1 MKQLIKL
8 TALLLFLFT
17 SAGFVSCSDDDE
29 DGNQSSLVGTWRCD
43 YGEGGYQIITLE
55 SDGTG
60 TIFDVEYVNG
70 QVYSDAEDITW
81 SYSNGKMRIKYEDGE
96 VETFTVSISGNAIIV
111 DGEDRYVRVG

>member
-1 MKQLIKL
+1 MKQIIRFTTILM
-8 TALLLFLFT
+8 LLVT
-17 SAGFVSCSDDDE
+17 GFSFASCSDDD
-29 DGNQSSLVGTWRCD
+29 DKQDVSLVGTWRCD

-81 SYSNGKMRIKYEDGE
+81 SYSNGKLRIKYEDGE